1 MLRAL
6 AVVLVAFAAAAQ
18 PRQPFPQHT
27 RYASGTILPSH
38 RTQAQLDAD
47 VRAYYEVW
55 KSKFLKSDGDLYRVS
70 FGSTNPGRTVSEG
83 QGYGMMIVAM
93 MAGHDPDAQK
103 IFDGLWCFARKYPSR
118 GDARLMAWEIPPGG
132 GSSAFDGDADIAY
145 GLLLAHA
152 QWGSDG
158 DIDYRSD
165 AREVI
170 AGILASTIGPQSKL
184 PMLGDWTDPDG
195 STYNQYTVRTSDFM
209 PAHFRA
215 FGFTEVVRA
224 TQALVDALQRTYSPN
239 TGLLPDFVVHGAP
252 APPHFLEA
260 ASDGDY
266 GYNAGR
272 VPWRLG
278 TDAVLHGDRRSR
290 EQARRI
296 AQWARAA
303 TNGDPLRLRGGYR
316 LDGTMFPG
324 RDYFTIFFASPIGVA
339 AMTDASQQEW
349 LNAIYETVR
358 ARHEDYYEDSV
369 TMLCLIVMSGN
380 AWSPMER
387 KRRSISVPARPP
399 PAAPSASPVA
409 STHPPAGT
417 SPRP

>member
-6 AVVLVAFAAAAQ
+6 AVVLVTLTIAAE
-18 PRQPFPQHT
+18 PRRPFPQHT
-27 RYASGTILPSH
+27 RPAAGTILPSH
-38 RTQAQLDAD
+38 RTQAQLDDD
-47 VRAYYEVW
+47 VRAYYQVW
-55 KSKFLKSDGDLYRVS
+55 KSKFLIETDDGLYRVS

-83 QGYGMMIVAM
+83 QGYGMMIAAM
-93 MAGHDPDAQK
+93 MAGHDPDAQR
-103 IFDGLWCFARKYPSR
+103 IFDGLWCFAEKYPSR
-118 GDARLMAWEIPPGG
+118 GDPRLMSWQVPPGNS
-132 GSSAFDGDADIAY
+132 SSAFDGDADIAY

-158 DIDYRSD
+158 EIDYRAA

-170 AGILASTIGPQSKL
+170 AGMLVSTIGPESKL
-184 PMLGDWTDPDG
+184 PMLGDWVDPDG
-195 STYNQYTVRTSDFM
+195 APYSQHTVRTSDFM
-209 PAHFRA
+209 PTHFRA
-215 FGFTEVVRA
+215 FGWTQVLKE
-224 TQALVDALQRTYSPN
+224 TQALVEHLQRTWSPG

-272 VPWRLG
+272 DPWRLG
-278 TDAVLHGDRRSR
+278 TDAVLHGDRKSR

-303 TNGDPLRLRGGYR
+303 TGGDPLRLRGGYR
-316 LDGTMFPG
+316 LDGTPLPG

-339 AMTDASQQEW
+339 AMTDPSQQEW

-369 TMLCLIVMSGN
+369 TMLCLLVMSGN
-380 AWSPMER
+380 AWSPMET
-387 KRRSISVPARPP
+387 KRRVVRP
-399 PAAPSASPVA
+399 
-409 STHPPAGT
+409 
-417 SPRP
+417 